1 MEIFIATGG
10 MSILK
15 NASKFRRLLHGN
27 PKIKV
32 TEFVKENFGQTVID
46 NPLIK
51 DYDNDGEITIKDY
64 QIVINWIQQG
74 SPCDIELYNKQRD
87 LAPVAE
93 TLPTVE
99 TLEVK
104 IKDTSESV
112 YNEYSSD
119 WNDDGDVDELDR
131 DILASFVL
139 QGKPSSVDEYNLNRH
154 TYPRAKDLPNLVTA
168 NYTCPDGN
176 CCNDDYDEDG
186 ILSSK
191 DALIHYAFTSL
202 IDWSSKP
209 EDVLPID
216 YYNQVAPDGFK
227 FKPKHLPTVGCGDFQ
242 EDGSVDSK
250 DSLIY
255 YAWSSLT
262 EWNKKPT
269 KKRAEDYYYENSL
282 PGFKF
287 APEHSPV
294 CSTAGEDECI
304 GTKKECV
311 GQEDKVDWRDYLI
324 FYKWLEEC
332 KCDSVDCYNCA
343 RDEYPEACRLPVQP
357 YHNVGVNK
365 IVFDDTY
372 SGIENL

>member
-1 MEIFIATGG
+1 
-10 MSILK
+10 MSVLK
-15 NASKFRRLLHGN
+15 NASNFRKLLITN

-32 TEFVKENFGQTVID
+32 TDFVKEKFGQNIID

-64 QIVINWIQQG
+64 QIVLNWIQQG
-74 SPCDIELYNKQRD
+74 TPDNLELYNKQRD
-87 LAPVAE
+87 SAPEAE
-93 TLPTVE
+93 MLPDVE
-99 TLEVK
+99 IFEAK
-104 IKDTSESV
+104 IKDTVEGT

-131 DILASFVL
+131 DILASYIL
-139 QGKPSSVDEYNLNRH
+139 QGKPKSVDEYNLNRH
-154 TYPRAKDLPNLVTA
+154 TYPRANDLPNLITA

-186 ILSSK
+186 VLSSK

-202 IDWSSKP
+202 IDWKSKP
-209 EDVLPID
+209 DDVMPID

-227 FKPKHLPTVGCGDFQ
+227 FNPKHLPTVACGDF
-242 EDGSVDSK
+242 EENGKIDSR

-262 EWNKKPT
+262 EWDKKADNKKT
-269 KKRAEDYYYENSL
+269 EDYYFENAL

-287 APEHSPV
+287 EPEHSPV
-294 CSTAGEDECI
+294 CSNTEHDCI
-304 GTKKECV
+304 GTKKDCI
-311 GQEDKVDWRDYLI
+311 GQDDEVNWRDYLI

-332 KCDSVDCYNCA
+332 KCNSVECYNCA

-357 YHNVGVNK
+357 YENVGVNR
-365 IVFDDTY
+365 IVFDDSY